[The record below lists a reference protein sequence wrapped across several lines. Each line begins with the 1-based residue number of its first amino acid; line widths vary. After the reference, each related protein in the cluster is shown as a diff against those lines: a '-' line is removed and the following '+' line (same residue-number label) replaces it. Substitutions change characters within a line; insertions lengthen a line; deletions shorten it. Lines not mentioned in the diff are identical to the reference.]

1 MSYLTPA
8 EAQSLLDTIG
18 QNQFLSDDA
27 VLVQCLFRASKIIDN
42 LYGHLYPGVVLTSDQ
57 ELLWPRTVC
66 YDINGQKIAQ
76 GTIPKQLKYATAIL
90 AQGVLHNKDL
100 SETNQIKLER
110 TKVGPI
116 ETEIEYKSTLQQ
128 AKSQTIA
135 DVESWLA
142 PLIGL
147 VNSSARVIKVII

>member
-1 MSYLTPA
+1 MEIPEYK
-8 EAQSLLDTIG
+8 D
-18 QNQFLSDDA
+18 FSD
-27 VLVQCLFRASKIIDN
+27 
-42 LYGHLYPGVVLTSDQ
+42 
-57 ELLWPRTVC
+57 
-66 YDINGQKIAQ
+66 
-76 GTIPKQLKYATAIL
+76 
-90 AQGVLHNKDL
+90 
-100 SETNQIKLER
+100 TNQIKLER